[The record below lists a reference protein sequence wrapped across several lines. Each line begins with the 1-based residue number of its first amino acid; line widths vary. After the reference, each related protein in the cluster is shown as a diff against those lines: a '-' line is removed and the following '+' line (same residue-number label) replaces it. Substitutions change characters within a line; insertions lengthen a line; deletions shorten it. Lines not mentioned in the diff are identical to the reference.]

1 MGSLLAA
8 GVREHGWGPLQREA
22 ESRSPLS
29 PRGAFLA
36 DRQKSWAMQR
46 PKRARQEKKGQAPS
60 CSPGPPP
67 AVTPKVA
74 TPFQLPFNQPL
85 LPTSLQTAGSGARGY
100 NAWVLAWRCS
110 NPEEGRLLKQ
120 RILRQ
125 CEQSKNQRRCE
136 VPVEQRRQ
144 RILSRS
150 GRGVVPEETALAL
163 ALDLEAGF
171 LQAGGSACQ

>member
-29 PRGAFLA
+29 PCGAFLA
-36 DRQKSWAMQR
+36 GRQKRWAMQR

-74 TPFQLPFNQPL
+74 APFQLPFNQPL
-85 LPTSLQTAGSGARGY
+85 LPASLQTAGSGARGY

-144 RILSRS
+144 QILSRS
-150 GRGVVPEETALAL
+150 GRGVIPEETVL

-171 LQAGGSACQ
+171 LQAGGSACE